1 MKYKKKEYWNR
12 PSSKR
17 LYEQLQNDVDNINH
31 ANDLREKS
39 RTDSQKKYRDLMQS
53 KDLKGEN

>member
-1 MKYKKKEYWNR
+1 MTKKKYWNR
-12 PSSKR
+12 PSSQR